1 MSPDAVHGRSSPA
14 PIRSD
19 DVWRLTSVTLVA
31 CLGLGT
37 FGNALDSHWQSNDY
51 TASVDFASVAASPT
65 MSAST
70 TGDGIRREAVQVRT
84 QAQDLDGMVFSPAA
98 AGRHPAVVFVH
109 GAGTTTWRGLER
121 QADHFARSGIVVLV
135 FDKRT
140 VDYSPWHRDYVAM
153 ADDTLAGV
161 ELLRTRTDVDLDS
174 IGLFAVSEGAWIA
187 PVAAAKDARIS
198 FVVLV
203 SAPVVSPAQ
212 QAAYATRMA
221 LDGIEA
227 PEPARRA
234 VPKGI
239 SLAISV
245 PSLLDYAEFDV
256 LPWLGRLDQPMLF
269 VYGTADTA
277 VPLIQAPQLAID
289 SAASHGNTDVV
300 VRYFAGAQHGIKI
313 DGDFAPGY
321 LDTVANWISATAAGR
336 ESLPGP
342 RVAGGQPVQT
352 LSAGDA
358 LPVRWFDTAPVHAA
372 VLCLAVVGYLAGPV
386 ASGVARLRWGSQAA
400 RLSRDRRRMLRWLRT
415 LGVASLLLLVTFFVG
430 LSHLALNGQTNPV
443 LTYGAWAAVW
453 LTAAGTLMVL
463 ASLRADKGAA
473 LAVLGAADD
482 VVRARMNRV
491 EVVASVGTVM
501 GTILLMFVVT
511 YWGVF
516 IGI

>member
-1 MSPDAVHGRSSPA
+1 
-14 PIRSD
+14 
-19 DVWRLTSVTLVA
+19 VWRLTSVTLVA

-37 FGNALDSHWQSNDY
+37 FGNALDSHWESNDY
-51 TASVDFASVAASPT
+51 TASADFASVAASPT
-65 MSAST
+65 IPAST

-84 QAQDLDGMVFSPAA
+84 QAQNLDGMVFSPVA

-109 GAGTTTWRGLER
+109 GAGTSTWKGLDR

-140 VDYSPWHRDYVAM
+140 ADYSPWHRDYVAM

-161 ELLRTRTDVDLDS
+161 ELLRTRTDVDFDS
-174 IGLFAVSEGAWIA
+174 IGLFAVSEGAWVA

-227 PEPARRA
+227 PAPARRA

-239 SLAISV
+239 SMAISV
-245 PSLLDYAEFDV
+245 PGLLDYAEFDV

-289 SAASHGNTDVV
+289 SAAAHGNTDVV
-300 VRYFAGAQHGIKI
+300 IRYFAGAQHGIKI

-321 LDTVANWISATAAGR
+321 LDTVANWISATATHG
-336 ESLPGP
+336 SLPPP

-352 LSAGDA
+352 LSAGDV
-358 LPVRWFDTAPVHAA
+358 LPTRWFDMAPVHAA

-386 ASGVARLRWGSQAA
+386 AAGVARLRWGSQAP
-400 RLSRDRRRMLRWLRT
+400 RLSPGRRRRLRWLRT
-415 LGVASLLLLVTFFVG
+415 LGVASLLLLVAFFVG

-463 ASLRADKGAA
+463 ASLRVDAGAA

-482 VVRARMNRV
+482 VEGARMNGV
-491 EVVASVGTVM
+491 EVVASVGTVV
-501 GTILLMFVVT
+501 GTIMLMFVVT